1 MTRIIVDSTC
11 DLPKELLER
20 FSISVLRL
28 SVTIDE
34 KTYRDGAEIQLES
47 IYAAMRAGKIPKTSQ
62 IQWEDAKELFT
73 TIARSGDDIIFLAF
87 SSAMS
92 GTFNLANMVYASIKE
107 EYPGRRIAVIDSKGG
122 SMGTGLIAIQLGMMN
137 ESGASFDEL
146 LSLGLWM
153 AEHVKYAFTIDDLS
167 CAIRGGRVLAR
178 AAGSFADML
187 DVKPLMDVKNGML
200 HVVKFVRGSTRS
212 LIAIADL
219 VAGYASGFQAQVI
232 GLTHADDPKRAEQM
246 KSLLKKRLPD
256 CTILC
261 ERIGGVLGSHLGIGG
276 VGVFCL
282 DECPPVY
289 HPL

>member
-11 DLPKELLER
+11 DMPKELLER
-20 FSISVLRL
+20 FSIAVLRL

-34 KTYRDGAEIQLES
+34 ATYRDGAEIQLES

-73 TIARSGDDIIFLAF
+73 TIADSEDDIIFLAF

-92 GTFNLANMVYASIKE
+92 GTFALANMVSAFIKE
-107 EYPGRRIAVIDSKGG
+107 EYPNRRIAVIDSKGG

-137 ESGASFDEL
+137 EKGTSFEEL
-146 LSLGLWM
+146 MSQGLWM

-178 AAGSFADML
+178 AAGNFADL
-187 DVKPLMDVKNGML
+187 LEVKPLMDVKNGML
-200 HVVKFVRGSTRS
+200 HVIKFVRGSTRS
-212 LIAIADL
+212 LIAVADL
-219 VAGYASGFQAQVI
+219 VANYASGFQNQVI
-232 GLTHADDPKRAEQM
+232 GLTHADDLKRAEHM
-246 KSLLKKRLPD
+246 ESLLKMRMPD

-261 ERIGGVLGSHLGIGG
+261 EPIGGVLGSHLGIGG

-282 DECPPVY
+282 DQRPTVY
-289 HPL
+289 YPL

>member
-1 MTRIIVDSTC
+1 
-11 DLPKELLER
+11 
-20 FSISVLRL
+20 
-28 SVTIDE
+28 
-34 KTYRDGAEIQLES
+34 
-47 IYAAMRAGKIPKTSQ
+47 
-62 IQWEDAKELFT
+62 
-73 TIARSGDDIIFLAF
+73 
-87 SSAMS
+87 MS
-92 GTFNLANMVYASIKE
+92 GTFNLANMVYTSIKE
-107 EYPGRRIAVIDSKGG
+107 EYSGRRIAVIDSKGG

-137 ESGASFDEL
+137 ENGASFDEL
-146 LSLGLWM
+146 LSMGLWM

-212 LIAIADL
+212 LIAVADL
-219 VAGYASGFQAQVI
+219 VASYASGFQTQVI

-282 DECPPVY
+282 DQRPPVY